1 MKKLRILIADDHAI
15 VRFGISALIN
25 STADMEVV
33 AMASNGEEAV
43 ETACRLAPDIVIMDL
58 MMPKKDGVAAT
69 REIKETL
76 PETKILML
84 TTFSISDGIAA
95 ALKAGASGVMLKS
108 AENDELISALR
119 RIAATNES
127 VISDEVA
134 NLLCCDPPLPPLS
147 HRQLQILEE
156 MAKGRSSK
164 EIADKLKLQKDSV
177 DKYVRN
183 LMRKVNAA
191 SRTEAVA
198 IALKK
203 RLLEI

>member
-15 VRFGISALIN
+15 VRFGISTLIN
-25 STADMEVV
+25 STGDMEVT

-43 ETACRLAPDIVIMDL
+43 ETARRLAPDIVIMDL
-58 MMPKKDGVAAT
+58 MMLKKDGIAAT
-69 REIKETL
+69 QEIKESL
-76 PETKILML
+76 PETKILLL
-84 TTFSISDGIAA
+84 TTFSTSDGIAA
-95 ALKAGASGVMLKS
+95 ALKAGASGAILKS
-108 AENDELISALR
+108 SENDELISALR
-119 RIAATNES
+119 RIAAGES

-134 NLLCCDPPLPPLS
+134 DLLCCDPPLPPLS
-147 HRQLQILEE
+147 HRQIQILEE

-177 DKYVRN
+177 DKYVHN
-183 LMRKVNAA
+183 LMRKINAS

-203 RLLEI
+203 RLLDI

>member
-15 VRFGISALIN
+15 VRFGISTLIN
-25 STADMEVV
+25 STGDMEVT

-43 ETACRLAPDIVIMDL
+43 ETARRLAPDIVIMDL
-58 MMPKKDGVAAT
+58 MMPKKDGIAAT
-69 REIKETL
+69 QEIKESL
-76 PETKILML
+76 PETKILLL
-84 TTFSISDGIAA
+84 TTFSTSDGIAA
-95 ALKAGASGVMLKS
+95 ALKAGASGAILKS
-108 AENDELISALR
+108 SENDELISALR
-119 RIAATNES
+119 RIAAGES

-134 NLLCCDPPLPPLS
+134 DLLCCDPPLPPLS
-147 HRQLQILEE
+147 HRQIQILEE

-177 DKYVRN
+177 DKYVHN
-183 LMRKVNAA
+183 LMRKINAS

-203 RLLEI
+203 RLLDI